1 MNTKIFRLFCCIS
14 LLVFNGVVSV
24 IAEAPKTAK
33 IVFTSTRDG
42 DAEIYIMNVDGSQQE
57 NLTRN
62 GARDGAPVW
71 SPTGEHIAFHSDRHG
86 IRDIYIMDADGK
98 NVRKVLK
105 DVVYREFPTWSPD
118 GKKLAYHRAFSEAI
132 YAADIDERTEEHVV
146 SSGRIAGFPAWSPD
160 GSEIVFTYRFPHGLG
175 KTVLRVINVN
185 THKETTLFEADEFPA
200 TLIHAAWSPDGSK
213 IAFFWA
219 QKGMYVINR
228 NGGELKKL
236 VTGSAPAW
244 SPLGDKVLYIS
255 DGIFKYDLGNRK
267 SEQLTGDGNYEADWF
282 DPAALPVQPDAE
294 LLTTIWGQLKQK

>member
-1 MNTKIFRLFCCIS
+1 MNIKILMLFCCIS
-14 LLVFNGVVSV
+14 LLFFKGVVSV

-42 DAEIYIMNVDGSQQE
+42 DDEIYIMNADGSQQK
-57 NLTRN
+57 NLTLN
-62 GARDGAPVW
+62 GARDGSPVW

-105 DVVYREFPTWSPD
+105 DVAYREFPTWSPD

-132 YAADIDERTEEHVV
+132 YTADINERSEKHVV

-160 GSEIVFTYRFPHGLG
+160 GSEIVFTYRFPHDVGR
-175 KTVLRVINVN
+175 TVLRVINVN
-185 THKETTLFEADEFPA
+185 THEETTLFEVDEPA
-200 TLIHAAWSPDGSK
+200 TLIHTAWSPDGNK
-213 IAFFWA
+213 IAFLWS
-219 QKGMYVINR
+219 QKGIYVLDR
-228 NGGELKKL
+228 DGSGLKKL
-236 VTGSAPAW
+236 VTGSSPAW

-255 DGIFKYDLGNRK
+255 DGIFTFDLGSRK

-282 DPAALPVQPDAE
+282 NPAALPVQPDTK